1 MLTNAEVEYL
11 NDIWTN
17 PSHESPFAGPH
28 KLYQTVK
35 KDGTHHIGLRK
46 IKQFLSDKRSYSL
59 QKRVRRNF
67 KRNRVIV
74 QGIDFQWDSDLMQV
88 GNISKY
94 NKGVQYVLVI
104 IDVFSRFLF
113 THPLKNKKAESVIEA
128 IKYIFRKWKRKPKLF
143 RFDKGGFDI

>member
-1 MLTNAEVEYL
+1 MLTNEEVEYL
-11 NDIWTN
+11 NEIWTN
-17 PSHESPFAGPH
+17 PSHESSFAGPH

-35 KDGTHHIGLRK
+35 KEGAYSIGLRK

-67 KRNRVIV
+67 QRNRVIV
-74 QGIDFQWDSDLMQV
+74 RAIDTQWDTDLMSV

-94 NKGVQYVLVI
+94 NKGFQYVLVI

-113 THPLKNKKAESVIEA
+113 THPLKNKKAKSVIEA
-128 IKYIFRKWKRKPKLF
+128 MKYIFRKWKRKPKQF
-143 RFDKGGFDI
+143 RFDKGGF